1 MKCNKSEKNE
11 YKKEIRALSKD
22 IKKSK
27 YKPYKREYKKL
38 KYNMEKRLR
47 ECKWQNNVLIQEI

>member
-47 ECKWQNNVLIQEI
+47 ECK